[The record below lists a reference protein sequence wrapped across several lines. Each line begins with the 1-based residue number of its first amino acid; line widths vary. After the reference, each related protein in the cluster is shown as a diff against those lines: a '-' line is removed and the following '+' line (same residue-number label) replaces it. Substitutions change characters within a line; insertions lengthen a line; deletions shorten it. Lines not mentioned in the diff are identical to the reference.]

1 MAFMSDYRAIEE
13 KIQGMLGS
21 TRRPVAVTFLDA
33 PPEGVEKFAG
43 AEPSTCSFW
52 RIAAAGRTFYTV
64 ASDHLNCPIGG
75 YTHNTLPPDRMP
87 ELQQALSLMSDIG
100 YIRMEEIPG
109 VFHLSTAPE
118 VVLYAPLGDTPAP
131 PSVVLVAGRPGRVM
145 MLSEAATRAGA
156 SSNLPLLGRPTCM
169 AIPASLANG
178 AVLSSG
184 CIGNRVYTEIGDD
197 ELYVVLRGAD
207 LDRIAAEIG
216 VIQSANQTLT
226 GYHQDRRARLTV
238 LR

>member
-75 YTHNTLPPDRMP
+75 YTHNMLPPDRMP
-87 ELQQALSLMSDIG
+87 ELQQTLSLMSDIG

-109 VFHLSTAPE
+109 VFHLSTASE

>member
-75 YTHNTLPPDRMP
+75 YTHNMLPPDRMP
-87 ELQQALSLMSDIG
+87 ELQQTLSLMSDIG